1 MLQSLEKTGTMCYNV
16 YIMRKFCFF
25 IIFTALFLCGCEK
38 KQQPEYVFH
47 ENSPLTTMTTITTIP
62 ADTYSEYMATYT
74 PSETTDTDLYH
85 NHLSRVHGVSADT
98 GMISHDKQQLS
109 TPSKDTAVMETT
121 QSEIGAET
129 TVPYDESTYG
139 ETTETVYSLERPPAD
154 TAYFHD
160 ISPIAPDTAP
170 TEFVPSETES
180 ETSDSE

>member
-1 MLQSLEKTGTMCYNV
+1 MCYNV

-38 KQQPEYVFH
+38 QQQPEYVFH
-47 ENSPLTTMTTITTIP
+47 ENSPLTTMTTVTTVP

-85 NHLSRVHGVSADT
+85 NHLPRVHGVSADT
-98 GMISHDKQQLS
+98 GMISPDKQQLS
-109 TPSKDTAVMETT
+109 IPSKDTAVMET
-121 QSEIGAET
+121 S
-129 TVPYDESTYG
+129 VPYDESTY
-139 ETTETVYSLERPPAD
+139 EKTTETVYSLERPPAD

-170 TEFVPSETES
+170 TEFVPPETES